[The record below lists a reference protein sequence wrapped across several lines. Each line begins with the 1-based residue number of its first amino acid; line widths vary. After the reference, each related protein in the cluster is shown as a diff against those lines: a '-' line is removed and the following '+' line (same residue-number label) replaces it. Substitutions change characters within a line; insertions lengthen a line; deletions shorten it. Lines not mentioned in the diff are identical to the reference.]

1 MLFLLITKKKLSHLK
16 KKNIESTKI
25 SANAEIIKSIKM
37 NQHLYEQYSSDS
49 WKPIPFVLVPEFYDG
64 IVNKEKAVP
73 NTL

>member
-1 MLFLLITKKKLSHLK
+1 
-16 KKNIESTKI
+16 
-25 SANAEIIKSIKM
+25 M